1 MGGGMKTWFVRISLA
16 VLAIV
21 IVVPSAIAG
30 WVWWRSE
37 AHLRSFPNPPEFAM
51 AIPTDSAATARGRH
65 IAETRGCM
73 DCHRK
78 NLQGGL
84 FHEGPYGYRSIA
96 ANIAMLAKTESAA
109 ALERATR
116 HGIGHDGRA
125 LYDMPSYNFVS
136 MRDRDV
142 ADLIAFLRATPVT
155 KSGLPSAS
163 LGWKIRW
170 DIANGNDDAI
180 AAFIPKVPKLAFQT
194 SPDPAVR
201 RGEYLAMTSCNECHG
216 FGLRGDSPFDPPG
229 KGPPDLAIAG
239 SYSKADFIKL
249 MRTGKAA
256 GNREAGM
263 MSGVARIRFVHWTDA
278 EIDDLYA
285 FLQAM
290 SAKAMAQP
298 AH

>member
-1 MGGGMKTWFVRISLA
+1 
-16 VLAIV
+16 
-21 IVVPSAIAG
+21 
-30 WVWWRSE
+30 
-37 AHLRSFPNPPEFAM
+37 
-51 AIPTDSAATARGRH
+51 
-65 IAETRGCM
+65 
-73 DCHRK
+73 
-78 NLQGGL
+78 
-84 FHEGPYGYRSIA
+84 
-96 ANIAMLAKTESAA
+96 
-109 ALERATR
+109 
-116 HGIGHDGRA
+116 
-125 LYDMPSYNFVS
+125 
-136 MRDRDV
+136 
-142 ADLIAFLRATPVT
+142 
-155 KSGLPSAS
+155 LPSAS

-194 SPDPAVR
+194 SPNHAVR

-239 SYSKADFIKL
+239 SYGKADFIKL